1 MRQLNTAL
9 FDLDGTL
16 LDTLG
21 DLADSVNYVL
31 SRFSFER
38 RTDEEVKAFIGNGI
52 PALLRRALPPGSSRE
67 VCDKAI
73 EYFKAYYRTH
83 MKNRTRPYE
92 GVVETLRALK
102 KAGFKIGVV
111 SNKSDDAVR
120 ELCSHFLG
128 GLVDSALGSTAED
141 TRKPSP
147 KMVYDSLKILKSDA
161 ESAVFVGDSDTDIQT
176 AKNAGIRI
184 ICVGWGY
191 RSPEF
196 LREHGAEKIAATPL
210 ELLALLT
217 KHLHSV

>member
-1 MRQLNTAL
+1 MSQFNTAL

-31 SRFSFER
+31 SRFCFEK

-52 PALLRRALPPGSSRE
+52 PTLLRRALPPGSSQE
-67 VCDKAI
+67 VCDKAL
-73 EYFKAYYRTH
+73 EYFKEYYNIN
-83 MKNRTRPYE
+83 MKRRTRPYE
-92 GVVETLRALK
+92 GIEDMLRALK
-102 KAGFKIGVV
+102 NAGFKIGVV

-191 RSPEF
+191 RSPKF
-196 LREHGAEKIAATPL
+196 LKERGAELIADTPWK
-210 ELLALLT
+210 LLTLLT
-217 KHLHSV
+217 K

>member
-1 MRQLNTAL
+1 MSQFNTAL

-31 SRFSFER
+31 SRFCFEK

-52 PALLRRALPPGSSRE
+52 PTLLRRALPPGSSQE
-67 VCDKAI
+67 VCDKAL
-73 EYFKAYYRTH
+73 EYFKEYYNIN
-83 MKNRTRPYE
+83 MKRRTRPYE
-92 GVVETLRALK
+92 GIEDMLRALK
-102 KAGFKIGVV
+102 NAGFKIGVV

-128 GLVDSALGSTAED
+128 GLVDLALGSTAED

-191 RSPEF
+191 RSPKF
-196 LREHGAEKIAATPL
+196 LKERGAELIADTPWK
-210 ELLALLT
+210 LLTLLT
-217 KHLHSV
+217 K